1 LIQNDN
7 LKRKRDEPVPVKE
20 ELPNNNTN
28 KSNPV
33 TSNNNDDMFMTSANN
48 DFQEQ
53 VYNDDFLMAQDNND
67 QYDDDFLKADDH
79 EQFESNPEPVQA
91 IKGANVDAFL
101 GSIDSEFKK
110 ENEKEKNKVNDNN
123 TSVGKGNKVVEKE
136 DKAKNAN
143 NF

>member
-1 LIQNDN
+1 M
-7 LKRKRDEPVPVKE
+7 PVKE

-28 KSNPV
+28 KSNPN

-48 DFQEQ
+48 EFQEQ

-101 GSIDSEFKK
+101 GSIDSEFKN
-110 ENEKEKNKVNDNN
+110 ENDKMNEYVKNKVNDNN
-123 TSVGKGNKVVEKE
+123 TSVGKGNKVIEKE
-136 DKAKNAN
+136 DKAKNVN

>member
-1 LIQNDN
+1 
-7 LKRKRDEPVPVKE
+7 VPVKE

-28 KSNPV
+28 KSNPN

-48 DFQEQ
+48 EFQEQ

-110 ENEKEKNKVNDNN
+110 ENDKMNENVKNKVNDNN
-123 TSVGKGNKVVEKE
+123 TSVGKGNKVIEKE
-136 DKAKNAN
+136 DKAKNVN

>member
-1 LIQNDN
+1 M
-7 LKRKRDEPVPVKE
+7 PVKE

-28 KSNPV
+28 KSNPN
-33 TSNNNDDMFMTSANN
+33 TSNNNEDMFMTSANN
-48 DFQEQ
+48 EFQEQ

-110 ENEKEKNKVNDNN
+110 ENDKMNENVKNKVNDNN
-123 TSVGKGNKVVEKE
+123 TSVGKGNKVIEKE
-136 DKAKNAN
+136 DKAKNVN